1 MIQAYKR
8 RKTSLVLLSA
18 ALASVLVLTGCG
30 QDGNGEAAS
39 SPSPS
44 SSASST
50 AASTDS
56 TIAPVDGST
65 AAPTPTPSAQETQTH
80 AAAREEDTPGA
91 AQTATKPITTHSTTA
106 STTRRNTTK
115 PVESTT
121 KQTTRATVKTTAQ
134 PTTTTTRTSKA
145 TTTTSRPAASGLAA
159 YRDEV
164 LRLVNAERQKAGVS
178 PLSADSGLHQVA
190 QLRAEETI
198 VQFDHTRPNGESFYT
213 ALQQAGISYRTTGEN
228 IAMGQRTPA
237 DVMNAW
243 MNSSGHRQNILN
255 ANYGK
260 LGVGYVT
267 DASGRAYWVQ
277 IFTN

>member
-1 MIQAYKR
+1 M
-8 RKTSLVLLSA
+8 
-18 ALASVLVLTGCG
+18 
-30 QDGNGEAAS
+30 
-39 SPSPS
+39 
-44 SSASST
+44 
-50 AASTDS
+50 
-56 TIAPVDGST
+56 
-65 AAPTPTPSAQETQTH
+65 
-80 AAAREEDTPGA
+80 
-91 AQTATKPITTHSTTA
+91 
-106 STTRRNTTK
+106 
-115 PVESTT
+115 
-121 KQTTRATVKTTAQ
+121 
-134 PTTTTTRTSKA
+134 
-145 TTTTSRPAASGLAA
+145 
-159 YRDEV
+159 

-255 ANYGK
+255 ASYGK